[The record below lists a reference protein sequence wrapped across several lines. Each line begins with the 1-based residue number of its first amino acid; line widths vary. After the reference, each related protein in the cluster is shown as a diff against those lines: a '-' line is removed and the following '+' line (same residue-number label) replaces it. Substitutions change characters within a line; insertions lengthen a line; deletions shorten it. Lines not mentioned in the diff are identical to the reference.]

1 MRLGAPVIAVIGHM
15 NSGKTTV
22 IEKLVREL
30 REGGYR
36 VATAKHIQKKGFSMD
51 TEGKDTWRHATA
63 GANPVISI
71 SDTETA
77 IIIKNGENDFSLEQ
91 ILRFLLE
98 IDVVLLE
105 GFSQMVLN
113 DERVGKIVCVKNRQE
128 YEEYREKLRDE
139 AIAFCS
145 RQTLKP
151 PILNI
156 KEDFPLLARRTLK
169 FVQKERKISKI
180 LNRLPTLDCKKC
192 GYASCEQ
199 FAVAVYEGKAKLSD
213 CLPLKL
219 KTKLK
224 TKLIVNDAEMPI
236 QPFVSKIIRNSVLG
250 MVSSL
255 KGVSIEGDETIQI
268 KISPKTR
275 RN

>member
-1 MRLGAPVIAVIGHM
+1 MRLEVPVIAVVGHTD
-15 NSGKTTV
+15 SGKTTV
-22 IEKLVREL
+22 IENLVRTL
-30 REGGYR
+30 RVKGYR
-36 VATAKHIQKKGFSMD
+36 VATAKHIPIKGFSVD

-77 IIIKNGENDFSLEQ
+77 IVIKNGEKTFSLEGVF
-91 ILRFLLE
+91 RFLPE

-105 GFSQMVLN
+105 GFSRKALN

-128 YEEYREKLRDE
+128 YEDYHKKLRGE

-145 RQTLKP
+145 LETLKP
-151 PILNI
+151 PILEI
-156 KEDFPLLARRTLK
+156 KEDFPVLAGRTLK
-169 FVQKERKISKI
+169 FVQKKGEVSKI
-180 LNRLPTLDCKKC
+180 LDQLPMLDCKKC

-199 FAVAVYEGKAKLSD
+199 LAIAVYEGKAKLSD

-219 KTKLK
+219 KAELK
-224 TKLIVNDAEMPI
+224 TKLIVNDAEIPI
-236 QPFVSKIIRNSVLG
+236 QPFVSKVIRNSVLG

-268 KISPKTR
+268 KISP
-275 RN
+275 